1 MKKVMMSMFA
11 CVVVF
16 GAANVLALD
25 FGDEITRFDGVKRSG
40 WTATYTAWWN
50 TANEDQEVE
59 YGNETG
65 QNWDLEGMFL
75 NDTFLTMIGGYDF
88 RNGYHSRYSG
98 DIFLDVDGDF
108 TPGKNVINRGSQGNV
123 NINNRFGYDY
133 VLDMTFDAQKMANS
147 YKVYQIDASATLKTG
162 YYRENDTS
170 GAWRYV
176 SGGTLIGEGLI
187 QYQTG
192 LTDAQTGFKGGFHN
206 AVTVDLGFLAKG
218 TSFTAHYTMGC
229 GNDDLIGQAILPPP
243 VAGAVPEPG
252 TLLLL
257 GGGLLGIGAFI
268 RRK

>member
-1 MKKVMMSMFA
+1 MKKVIISILA
-11 CVVVF
+11 CVVVL
-16 GAANVLALD
+16 GATNVFALD
-25 FGDEITRFDGVKRSG
+25 FGDEITAFDGVKRSG
-40 WTATYTAWWN
+40 WGNYTAWWN

-59 YGNETG
+59 YYNEIG

-75 NDTFLTMIGGYDF
+75 NDTFLTMVGGYDF

-192 LTDAQTGFKGGFHN
+192 LTNAQTGFLGGSHN
-206 AVTVDLGFLAKG
+206 AVTVDLGFLAEG
-218 TSFTAHYTMGC
+218 TTFTAHYTMGC
-229 GNDDLIGQAILPPP
+229 GNDDLIGQATLP
-243 VAGAVPEPG
+243 VTAVPEPG
-252 TLLLL
+252 TLLLV
-257 GGGLLGIGAFI
+257 GGGMFGLGAFI
-268 RRK
+268 RRR